1 MIEENVIKKEI
12 RIPETAEVKIADGR
26 ILVSG
31 PKGEL
36 EKNFGASLLDM
47 KVANDSVVVQAKG
60 KKRKAKA
67 FVGTFESHLKNML
80 AGVTDGFV
88 YKLKINYSHFPIK
101 VSARGNSVFIDNFL
115 GERYPRK
122 ARIVGATKVGITK
135 EFVEVSGIDKEA
147 VGQTAANIRSV
158 TKIRNRDCRV
168 FKDGFY
174 LVRGRRGG

>member
-1 MIEENVIKKEI
+1 
-12 RIPETAEVKIADGR
+12 
-26 ILVSG
+26 
-31 PKGEL
+31 
-36 EKNFGASLLDM
+36 
-47 KVANDSVVVQAKG
+47 
-60 KKRKAKA
+60 
-67 FVGTFESHLKNML
+67 ML